1 MSVASR
7 KLTACE
13 RWDVWHGPLS
23 AGNGPLFI
31 AVYTSMYGMQQ
42 HNYSLLYYTHLNT
55 PDSINTH
62 SCQTSS
68 PRTAEHGQRLY
79 GGFHLNWL
87 TFGYTVLPAITTAL
101 ITFIRCS
108 YAWVR
113 CKNRHFGLARG
124 QSFVLNLSCDSLK
137 AHKQSKSIMW
147 GIPVNSAVW
156 KEGKIT
162 GQHRRPSHHCYHL
175 STYPF
180 HLDKVNT
187 VSPKI
192 TRQPLLLK
200 YHCK

>member
-1 MSVASR
+1 MTFLERSVIIYRFWSRRLWCVTQHDCVWSVSVASR

-13 RWDVWHGPLS
+13 HWDVWHGLLS

-68 PRTAEHGQRLY
+68 PRTAEHRQKLY

-87 TFGYTVLPAITTAL
+87 TFGYTALPAITTAL

-108 YAWVR
+108 HAWVR
-113 CKNRHFGLARG
+113 CKNRCFGLA
-124 QSFVLNLSCDSLK
+124 Q
-137 AHKQSKSIMW
+137 A
-147 GIPVNSAVW
+147 
-156 KEGKIT
+156 
-162 GQHRRPSHHCYHL
+162 
-175 STYPF
+175 
-180 HLDKVNT
+180 
-187 VSPKI
+187 
-192 TRQPLLLK
+192 
-200 YHCK
+200 